1 VIQTLIL
8 AILDLGQAFVES
20 ELTVFVHLLI
30 TIGIIK
36 IRITALRKCKFST
49 VKEKTCSYHID
60 EANLSCLRLDATDCN
75 S

>member
-49 VKEKTCSYHID
+49 IKEETRSYQQD
-60 EANLSCLRLDATDCN
+60 EASLYWLRLDATDCN